1 MKRISTFQLYCI
13 LLMMTM
19 PLAFLIVPK
28 ILTSYLENNA
38 WLAPIVAVIPGTL
51 IIYIPGW
58 PRFYPSLFK
67 SIKIGL
73 YHLQNFAQVLQGGR
87 PIQVK

>member
-38 WLAPIVAVIPGTL
+38 WLAPIAAVIPGTL

-67 SIKIGL
+67 SITNRIISSAKFRPG
-73 YHLQNFAQVLQGGR
+73 FAGR
-87 PIQVK
+87 KTDPG